1 MLKEI
6 AASERARITY
16 TKLKQ
21 QSDKLLMNLNI
32 RTERFRPR
40 VAVSN
45 PESSDDESCASPT
58 SDSLAGTVVEECAP
72 AGIMDVSKSNEGF
85 SLIVMCHPCDTT
97 DKDSKEESFREATG
111 SLATQAQSNTKF
123 IRFKQ
128 RLCVCGKCTLPE
140 SKAVGPFRSVA
151 MLLRGTSSVVVIR
164 NGGLVGMWQGA
175 NSGKLS
181 EFIMKYV

>member
-1 MLKEI
+1 MSSLKEYI
-6 AASERARITY
+6 SIDQVECLNEDNTH
-16 TKLKQ
+16 TVK
-21 QSDKLLMNLNI
+21 NL
-32 RTERFRPR
+32 FS
-40 VAVSN
+40 AD
-45 PESSDDESCASPT
+45 PESCLRSDCDPQLLLSIPFTSPVKLNGVRFT
-58 SDSLAGTVVEECAP
+58 FRTGVDP
-72 AGIMDVSKSNEGF
+72 ACSPSEIRVFSNEGF